1 MKIKFI
7 NLLILIFLGFSV
19 TAQIDNGTN
28 YIPDSRNS
36 QLKAGSL
43 CDQLFT
49 KDGKTYNVLVKE
61 TTLENVKYKMCRD
74 YGTNATV
81 SGPLISLENSKIE
94 KIILS
99 DGNIKFFNKSN
110 KVLKK
115 AREKPLEKNQPQPNK
130 NMLSVS
136 AGISNYFPRINT
148 GFVISQ
154 ENYYVSNLRYVSGE
168 RFLSRPKSTY
178 YQLKY
183 LRSLKRDSFVNF
195 QVGISWDLFVFSN
208 YIKYDVRRPDGTRVF
223 SDYGFLNDYGSDNA
237 SFINLEMEST
247 FFNSKRVQY
256 FTGLAFGVSGDGA
269 QFRITN
275 GFNLL
280 SKNKVHCFSLKSSS
294 LLRRFRPGGTIYA
307 SNYNYSTNSSEYL
320 SFFAVENNAG
330 YPIGLE
336 FQYGFRF

>member
-7 NLLILIFLGFSV
+7 KLLVLIFLGFSV

-61 TTLENVKYKMCRD
+61 TTLEDVKYKMCRD

-81 SGPLISLENSKIE
+81 SGPLISLENSKIQ
-94 KIILS
+94 KIIFS
-99 DGNIKFFNKSN
+99 DGNIKFYNKSN

-115 AREKPLEKNQPQPNK
+115 NSVKSIDEPKSKLRK
-130 NMLSVS
+130 NMLSLS
-136 AGISNYFPRINT
+136 AGISNYDSELSMDF
-148 GFVISQ
+148 SYLQ
-154 ENYYVSNLRYVSGE
+154 NYYIGNVRYISSE
-168 RFLSRPKSTY
+168 RFLSRPRSTY

-183 LRSLKRDSFVNF
+183 LRNLKSNYFVNF
-195 QVGISWDLFVFSN
+195 HLGLSCDLFVFSN
-208 YIKYDVRRPDGTRVF
+208 NMKYDIYNSDGIKEF
-223 SDYGFLNDYGSDNA
+223 SDYDYLSNVNRYM
-237 SFINLEMEST
+237 INLEIEST

-256 FTGLAFGVSGDGA
+256 FTGFAYGLSLFNT

-275 GFNLL
+275 GLSLL
-280 SKNKVHCFSLKSSS
+280 SKNKVHCFSVKSSS
-294 LLRRFRPGGTIYA
+294 LFRRFSLGSFFST
-307 SNYNYSTNSSEYL
+307 STYNFSTNSTVYL
-320 SFFAVENNAG
+320 DFFVEETNAG
-330 YPIGLE
+330 YPLGLE
-336 FQYGFRF
+336 VQYGFRF